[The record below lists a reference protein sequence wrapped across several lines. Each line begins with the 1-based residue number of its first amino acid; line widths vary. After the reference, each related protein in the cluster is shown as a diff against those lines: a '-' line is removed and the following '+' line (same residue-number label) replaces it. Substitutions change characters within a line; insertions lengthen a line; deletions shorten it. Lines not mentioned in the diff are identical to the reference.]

1 MRALLLL
8 LLLLGSIARESD
20 ARMRRLHVEDNVRL
34 SLSLPLLLSLPPRSG
49 PAPRDVVVRGQDL
62 AEMHDLGGAWQGG
75 KLEEEGG
82 ELGEQAPR
90 RTEWPELLG
99 ADAGRAREAILRD
112 QPDLRVDIVR
122 QPEDANAGDQ
132 ANKVQP
138 DARVRPTRAVAR
150 HDAPIVSARTHM
162 PATSRHTCM
171 RVSYERVETRT
182 TIPRTLTQTRT
193 GVDLCG

>member
-1 MRALLLL
+1 MC
-8 LLLLGSIARESD
+8 
-20 ARMRRLHVEDNVRL
+20 V

-171 RVSYERVETRT
+171 RVSYVRVSTRSHNRRT
-182 TIPRTLTQTRT
+182 RACYVSAWRHVRPYRAHSPKRAQVWIYADESMRVSRIPRV
-193 GVDLCG
+193 GG